1 MNKLIVIFLSLLT
14 MLFFTLPACQRIE
27 FETESGC
34 RAIFT
39 AGGLTQP
46 QQNEAYPG
54 YKMVRFK
61 GEEDLKEMSVVFVE
75 EKRNR
80 TRILRHHLREGTTE
94 TLLKRKEQIHTMDYS
109 VSGDVAFTFE
119 QRLFLLPNGESSP
132 EEVVTNQPVG
142 NIKWRWQ
149 GDDLFCQTS
158 QFSLMVIDRAGSV
171 QDEYQ
176 FVTPIL
182 DFWASEDLLIIA
194 NLDSITAY
202 NLSDQIPQWSFSVE
216 EYFEGLGTVAQISS
230 NGICVSGRVGPQGML
245 SEVLFST
252 PESVFSYD
260 LASGEIQ
267 SFWEQY
273 ECYVMEPGLFT
284 SALGTHFTTTLSRVL
299 LNGRNEKQFGLLVMQ
314 PEGPNEQ
321 ILFP

>member
-1 MNKLIVIFLSLLT
+1 MKYIRLFLLPVASLVIFG
-14 MLFFTLPACQRIE
+14 ACQRYE

-54 YKMVRFK
+54 YKMVRFT
-61 GEEDLKEMSVVFVE
+61 GEGNPEAMSVVFVE

-80 TRILRHHLREGTTE
+80 TRVLRHHLHEGTTE
-94 TLLKRKEQIHTMDYS
+94 TLLKRDDQIHTMDYS
-109 VSGDVAFTFE
+109 VSGHLAFTFE
-119 QRLFLLPNGESSP
+119 QRLFLLPSSGSSP
-132 EEVVTNQPVG
+132 QEVPIDQPVG

-149 GDDLFCQTS
+149 GEDLFCQTS
-158 QFSLMVIDRAGSV
+158 QFSLMVIDQAGNV

-176 FVTPIL
+176 FVTPIY
-182 DFWASEDLLIIA
+182 DFWANDDLLMIA

-202 NLSDQIPQWSFSVE
+202 NLSDQIPQWSFSVR

-252 PESVFSYD
+252 PESVFSYA
-260 LASGEIQ
+260 LASGEVQ

-284 SALGTHFTTTLSRVL
+284 SALGTHFTTTISQVQ